1 MGILNSIGRSSWLA
15 SEEMIVAKSIPLQEY
30 GIRLFA
36 CRLYNHDYLWFS
48 SYEISKLSV
57 AWPFIHNYALTYSL
71 GGFSYGISTD
81 TGPRYDQDLAQIPLY
96 ATPAMATGWS
106 RTRIT
111 YNAVN
116 TRSLRTD
123 DAPRGI
129 NSPNLGWRSYLDPVF
144 RTGDGPKDDLGFG
157 CYLFT
162 FDGSRPKG
170 VTRLGKKGAA
180 MRVRSDE
187 IQSPMAIFVNEPV
200 RSTHPV
206 NPLDVSGS
214 AEAYEP
220 VSIPPHLIL
229 RTAAI
234 RDDWFVFAG
243 RHRVHVP
250 GRVLERC
257 RH

>member
-1 MGILNSIGRSSWLA
+1 MPEAIRLQDYSIC
-15 SEEMIVAKSIPLQEY
+15 
-30 GIRLFA
+30 LFA

-48 SYEISKLSV
+48 SYEISKLSA
-57 AWPFIHNYALTYSL
+57 AWPLIHNYALTYSL
-71 GGFSYGISTD
+71 GDFSYGISTEA
-81 TGPRYDQDLAQIPLY
+81 GPRYEEDLAQIPVY
-96 ATPAMATGWS
+96 ATPAVATQWS

-129 NSPNLGWRSYLDPVF
+129 NSPDLGWRDYIDPVF
-144 RTGDGPKDDLGFG
+144 AVGDGLKGSLGFS

-162 FDGSRPKG
+162 FDRSRPKG

-180 MRVRSDE
+180 IRICWEE
-187 IQSPMAIFVNEPV
+187 IHDPLAIFRDEPV
-200 RSTHPV
+200 RPTHPV
-206 NPLDVSGS
+206 NPLDISGS
-214 AEAYEP
+214 AEAYDP

-234 RDDWFVFAG
+234 CDDWFVFAG
-243 RHRVHVP
+243 PHRVHVP
-250 GRVLERC
+250 RRVLDRC
-257 RH
+257 RR

>member
-1 MGILNSIGRSSWLA
+1 MPESIRLR
-15 SEEMIVAKSIPLQEY
+15 EY

-48 SYEISKLSV
+48 SYEISKVSTS
-57 AWPFIHNYALTYSL
+57 WPIIHNYALAYSL
-71 GGFSYGISTD
+71 GDFSYGISTNAV
-81 TGPRYDQDLAQIPLY
+81 PRYQEDLAQIALY
-96 ATPAMATGWS
+96 ATPAVATQWS

-116 TRSLRTD
+116 SRSLRTD

-129 NSPNLGWRSYLDPVF
+129 NSPDLGWRYYIDPVF
-144 RTGDGPKDDLGFG
+144 AIGDGLKASLGFS

-162 FDGSRPKG
+162 FNGSHPKG

-180 MRVRSDE
+180 MRIRWEELQD
-187 IQSPMAIFVNEPV
+187 PLATFRNEPV
-200 RSTHPV
+200 RPSHPL
-206 NPLDVSGS
+206 NPLDITGRADV
-214 AEAYEP
+214 YDP

-243 RHRVHVP
+243 PHRVHVP
-250 GRVLERC
+250 RRVLQRC
-257 RH
+257 RQ

>member
-1 MGILNSIGRSSWLA
+1 MPEAIR
-15 SEEMIVAKSIPLQEY
+15 LQEY
-30 GIRLFA
+30 DIRVFA

-48 SYEISKLSV
+48 SYEISKLSA
-57 AWPFIHNYALTYSL
+57 AWPIIHNYALTYSL
-71 GGFSYGISTD
+71 GDFSYGISRETA
-81 TGPRYDQDLAQIPLY
+81 PRYEEDLARIPLY
-96 ATPAMATGWS
+96 ATPAVATQWS

-129 NSPNLGWRSYLDPVF
+129 NSPDLGWRHYIDPVF
-144 RTGDGPKDDLGFG
+144 AVGHAFKGNLGFS

-162 FDGSRPKG
+162 FDGRLPKG
-170 VTRLGKKGAA
+170 VTRLGKKGAV
-180 MRVRSDE
+180 MRVGWDE
-187 IQSPMAIFVNEPV
+187 IQSPVAVFADDPV

-206 NPLDVSGS
+206 NPLDISGS
-214 AEAYEP
+214 ADAYDP

-234 RDDWFVFAG
+234 RDDWFVFSEP
-243 RHRVHVP
+243 HRVHVP
-250 GRVLERC
+250 KRVLDRC
-257 RH
+257 RG